1 VVDIRLL
8 TVREVKER
16 LGVSLASVYA
26 MIKRGKLV
34 AIRIG
39 CNSGAIRVRESDLM
53 AYLES
58 SIQVVLDQPVVR
70 KLTTPALKHIRLK
83 R

>member
-1 VVDIRLL
+1 MVEIRLL
-8 TVREVKER
+8 SVREVKER

-26 MIKRGKLV
+26 LIKKGKLV
-34 AIRIG
+34 AMRIG
-39 CNSGAIRVRESDLM
+39 CNSGAIRVRESDLV

-58 SIQVVLDQPVVR
+58 SIQVVIDQPIVR
-70 KLTTPALKHIRLK
+70 KLNVPALKHIRLK